1 MRLQEVLREREAE
14 ITVLE
19 ESLNE
24 KPSVTP
30 PVLNTL
36 KNGYVKVNG
45 NSINPNAAL
54 SPKTLN
60 QFDHIRKSIEDGSGA
75 ADYDEVDSTMTGTSE
90 ADESLERLNELMLC
104 VFIATFVLIFINP
117 MT

>member
-1 MRLQEVLREREAE
+1 MRLQEVLRDREAE

-24 KPSVTP
+24 RNKKPSVTP
-30 PVLNTL
+30 STL

-45 NSINPNAAL
+45 NSINPDAAL

-60 QFDHIRKSIEDGSGA
+60 QFDHIRKSIEDGNSA
-75 ADYDEVDSTMTGTSE
+75 AVYDEVESTMTGTSE
-90 ADESLERLNELMLC
+90 ADESLERLNELMLYA
-104 VFIATFVLIFINP
+104 FIATFVLIFTDL
-117 MT
+117 MS